1 MAAPGGL
8 DQDCAQDAAI
18 KLFGRSIPV
27 LHSSVFAATAAA
39 ESEVSTKLANDVRS
53 KDGMPCLPNMSL
65 IVKTNPFPSKS
76 NMKNGLQAISS
87 QHGKMEADS
96 NSEEAKN
103 SLQAIISQP
112 GKRYDS
118 KSEEAKTESG
128 GSGQEKVLKKPDKI
142 LPCPRC
148 NSMETKFCYFNNY
161 NVNQPRHFC
170 RNCKRYWTAGGT
182 MRNVPVGSGRRRN
195 KDPSHHHHFTKVCDY
210 TIATNGD
217 VSDAT
222 QRQSV
227 AAKLCLLQGSGK
239 QNETACKSVSP
250 VSNIKEQNNADL
262 ISLVSG
268 DNKEEKSCASSAVV
282 SGSSEN
288 WMPENTVKKEEDNT
302 SAYGNGVKLPDH
314 KMQSHHAGPVSVFSR
329 NPAAVMV
336 TNQCSEDGIHTP
348 GNGTVSPL
356 SLPPPPMVPTPGICA
371 PAVPFP
377 FPLVPAFVSCIPGW
391 PSGLW
396 GAPWPGSSAPTLL
409 SLPPNGLA
417 GSNSGV
423 LGKHTRVANLQEE
436 QKAEKKFWVP
446 KALRIDNPEE
456 AAKSSIWASLGI
468 KPDDRIIFKS
478 FQSKD
483 LKNSATKMPESLQA
497 NPAAFSRSLTF
508 QERA

>member
-1 MAAPGGL
+1 M
-8 DQDCAQDAAI
+8 
-18 KLFGRSIPV
+18 
-27 LHSSVFAATAAA
+27 
-39 ESEVSTKLANDVRS
+39 VSTKLANDVRS
-53 KDGMPCLPNMSL
+53 NDGMSCLPNMPL
-65 IVKTNPFPSKS
+65 IVKASPFPSKN

-96 NSEEAKN
+96 KSEEVKN

-112 GKRYDS
+112 GKTDDS
-118 KSEEAKTESG
+118 KSEETKTESG

-148 NSMETKFCYFNNY
+148 HSMETKFCYFNNY

-182 MRNVPVGSGRRRN
+182 MRNVPIGSGRRRN
-195 KDPSHHHHFTKVCDY
+195 KDPSHHHHVTKPCDHIV
-210 TIATNGD
+210 TANGD

-222 QRQSV
+222 QRQSLAV
-227 AAKLCLLQGSGK
+227 KPSVLQGSGK

-250 VSNIKEQNNADL
+250 VLNIKEQNNADL

-268 DNKEEKSCASSAVV
+268 DNKEEKSCASSVV

-288 WMPENTVKKEEDNT
+288 WMPENTVKKEEDST
-302 SAYGNGVKLPDH
+302 SAYGNGVKEPDPNT
-314 KMQSHHAGPVSVFSR
+314 QSHHAGPISVFSG

-336 TNQCSEDGIHTP
+336 TNQSSADGIHGP

-377 FPLVPAFVSCIPGW
+377 LVPAFVSCIPGW
-391 PSGLW
+391 PSAVW
-396 GAPWPGSSAPTLL
+396 GAAWPGSSGPTLL
-409 SLPPNGLA
+409 SLPPNSLA
-417 GSNSGV
+417 FSGSNSRV

-468 KPDDRIIFKS
+468 KPDERIIFKS

-483 LKNSATKMPESLQA
+483 LKNSETKTPESLQA
-497 NPAAFSRSLTF
+497 NPAAFSRSQTF
-508 QERA
+508 QERT

>member
-1 MAAPGGL
+1 
-8 DQDCAQDAAI
+8 
-18 KLFGRSIPV
+18 
-27 LHSSVFAATAAA
+27 
-39 ESEVSTKLANDVRS
+39 
-53 KDGMPCLPNMSL
+53 MPCLPNMSL

-227 AAKLCLLQGSGK
+227 AAKPCLLQGSGK

-302 SAYGNGVKLPDH
+302 SAYGNGVKVPDH
-314 KMQSHHAGPVSVFSR
+314 KMQPHHAGPVSVFSR
-329 NPAAVMV
+329 NPAAVMA

-356 SLPPPPMVPTPGICA
+356 SLPPLPMVPTPGICA

-417 GSNSGV
+417 LSGSNSGV
-423 LGKHTRVANLQEE
+423 LGKHTSVANLQEE

-483 LKNSATKMPESLQA
+483 LKNSATKTPESLQA
-497 NPAAFSRSLTF
+497 NPAAFSRSQTF

>member
-1 MAAPGGL
+1 
-8 DQDCAQDAAI
+8 
-18 KLFGRSIPV
+18 
-27 LHSSVFAATAAA
+27 
-39 ESEVSTKLANDVRS
+39 
-53 KDGMPCLPNMSL
+53 MPCLPNMSL
-65 IVKTNPFPSKS
+65 IVKASPFPSKN

-96 NSEEAKN
+96 KSEEVEN

-112 GKRYDS
+112 GKTDNS
-118 KSEEAKTESG
+118 KFEVKPESN
-128 GSGQEKVLKKPDKI
+128 GSDQEKVLKKPDKI

-195 KDPSHHHHFTKVCDY
+195 KDPSHYHHVAKPCDHII
-210 TIATNGD
+210 TASGD

-222 QRQSV
+222 QRQSLV
-227 AAKLCLLQGSGK
+227 VKPSVLQGSGK

-250 VSNIKEQNNADL
+250 VLNIKEQNNADL

-302 SAYGNGVKLPDH
+302 SAYGNGNSMKEPDPNT
-314 KMQSHHAGPVSVFSR
+314 QSHHAAPVSVFSR
-329 NPAAVMV
+329 NPAAVMM
-336 TNQCSEDGIHTP
+336 TNQCSADGIHGL

-356 SLPPPPMVPTPGICA
+356 TLPPLPMVPTPGICA

-377 FPLVPAFVSCIPGW
+377 LMPAFVSCTPGW
-391 PSGLW
+391 PSGVW
-396 GAPWPGSSAPTLL
+396 GAPWPGSSGPTLL
-409 SLPPNGLA
+409 SLPPNSLTFS
-417 GSNSGV
+417 GSNSRV

-436 QKAEKKFWVP
+436 QKTVKKVWVP

-468 KPDDRIIFKS
+468 KPDERIIFKS

-483 LKNSATKMPESLQA
+483 LKNRETKTPESLQA
-497 NPAAFSRSLTF
+497 NPAAFSRSQTF
-508 QERA
+508 QERT